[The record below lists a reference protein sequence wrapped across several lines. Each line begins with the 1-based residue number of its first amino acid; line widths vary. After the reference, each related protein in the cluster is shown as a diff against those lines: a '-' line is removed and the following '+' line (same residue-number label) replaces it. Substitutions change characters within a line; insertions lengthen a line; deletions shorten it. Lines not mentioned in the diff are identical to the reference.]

1 MLGSRALALLP
12 SFCMCMCFILPQAS
26 VAVFGATDDHWQ
38 KCEQR
43 NQKMDKDGPFPS
55 SRSGLGYEYATN

>member
-1 MLGSRALALLP
+1 
-12 SFCMCMCFILPQAS
+12 MCICCILSQDS
-26 VAVFGATDDHWQ
+26 VAVVGAIDDHWK

-43 NQKMDKDGPFPS
+43 NQAMDKDGLFPS